1 MHTLCAVH
9 SYDTNLESPTKIPF
23 SKPSCRTALRSSK
36 QADTSSF
43 PYITALTMVDNPIYL
58 PSKSNEES
66 QTKMPTLKSS
76 RRINTDATSNSLSV
90 TRASQG
96 TGAILD
102 FGEFNL
108 PPRPTPD
115 VINIPDSDDDDSHIE
130 HTSNSDDDEE
140 DDEDDTPAGPRLVG
154 ALPPMFYRLN
164 PPPQDLLPTRA
175 KSQWPK
181 SKPKQPCTQLQRDR
195 LFMCTSC
202 QLSI

>member
-1 MHTLCAVH
+1 MA
-9 SYDTNLESPTKIPF
+9 
-23 SKPSCRTALRSSK
+23 
-36 QADTSSF
+36 
-43 PYITALTMVDNPIYL
+43 DNPIYL

-76 RRINTDATSNSLSV
+76 RRINTGAASNSLSV

-108 PPRPTPD
+108 PPCPTPD
-115 VINIPDSDDDDSHIE
+115 VINIPDSDDDDDDSHIE

-140 DDEDDTPAGPRLVG
+140 DDEDNTPAGPRLG

-164 PPPQDLLPTRA
+164 P
-175 KSQWPK
+175 
-181 SKPKQPCTQLQRDR
+181 
-195 LFMCTSC
+195 
-202 QLSI
+202 